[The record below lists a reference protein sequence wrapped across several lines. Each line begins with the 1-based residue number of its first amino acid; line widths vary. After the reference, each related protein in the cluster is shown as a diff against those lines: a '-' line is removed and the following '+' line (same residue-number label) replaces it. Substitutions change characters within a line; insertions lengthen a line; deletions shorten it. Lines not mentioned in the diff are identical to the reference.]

1 MKDQGKINQIVY
13 KFITNYDALFKEENE
28 ISPCDEWV
36 NSKIL
41 IRSITQVTSNTVRY
55 DTFTLYSG
63 ISMLKKIDLQ
73 NFE

>member
-13 KFITNYDALFKEENE
+13 KFITNYEALFKEENE
-28 ISPCDEWV
+28 ISPSDEWV
-36 NSKIL
+36 NSETL